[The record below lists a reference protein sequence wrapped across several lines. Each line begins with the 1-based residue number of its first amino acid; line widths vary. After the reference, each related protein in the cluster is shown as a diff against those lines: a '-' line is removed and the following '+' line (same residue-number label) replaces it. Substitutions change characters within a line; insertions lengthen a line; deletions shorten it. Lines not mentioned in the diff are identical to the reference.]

1 MLKEKD
7 FSSFNSL
14 DQKLID
20 RASNLMDGF
29 SMEMTMNDV
38 EVQSMFSFDLSYIL
52 Y

>member
-1 MLKEKD
+1 MLKKKD

-29 SMEMTMNDV
+29 SMEMAMNEV
-38 EVQSMFSFDLSYIL
+38 GVQSMFSFNSSYIL